1 MAPRRVRT
9 ADGIEIACE
18 VEGDGPALVAV
29 HGAGSAGWGFALL
42 RPHLER
48 RFAVWTVDRRGR
60 GDSGDADGYAL
71 EREVEDVTAVVR
83 AAGEG
88 ALLFGHSY
96 GGLLA
101 GAAAP
106 RLPELPG
113 LVLYEPPM
121 GGVLG
126 GSERVDRWEALVHAG
141 ERDRMVS
148 EFLGEIG
155 GYSDQE
161 IEAFR
166 DTPAWELRKQV
177 AHTVPREL
185 RAELRYELNRE
196 SLGGLGTR
204 TLLLVGTESPAW
216 AKLSTDAYADAIP
229 GVTVRT
235 LEGHGHG
242 AALSGPEL
250 LAEEI
255 AGFLL

>member
-1 MAPRRVRT
+1 
-9 ADGIEIACE
+9 
-18 VEGDGPALVAV
+18 
-29 HGAGSAGWGFALL
+29 
-42 RPHLER
+42 
-48 RFAVWTVDRRGR
+48 
-60 GDSGDADGYAL
+60 
-71 EREVEDVTAVVR
+71 
-83 AAGEG
+83 
-88 ALLFGHSY
+88 
-96 GGLLA
+96 
-101 GAAAP
+101 
-106 RLPELPG
+106 
-113 LVLYEPPM
+113 
-121 GGVLG
+121 
-126 GSERVDRWEALVHAG
+126 
-141 ERDRMVS
+141 MVS

-185 RAELRYELNRE
+185 RAELRYELDRD
-196 SLGGLGTR
+196 SLGRLGTR

-216 AKLSTDAYADAIP
+216 ATRSTDAYAEAIP

-242 AALSGPEL
+242 AALSAPEL